1 MAQRPNKALFPDK
14 RNVLEFLESLQWQRM
29 TKSELQKL
37 LQDYLGT
44 DNKLSD
50 GTCEDCKELDYSFL
64 FTNGDGCCGSHFI
77 DIEIYYLKMRQRN
90 HILITGAELLDYVE

>member
-1 MAQRPNKALFPDK
+1 MAQRANKALFPNK
-14 RNVLEFLESLQWQRM
+14 RKVREFLESLKWKRM
-29 TKSELQKL
+29 TKNELQRL
-37 LQDYLGT
+37 LQEYLGAS
-44 DNKLSD
+44 NKLSD

-64 FTNGDGCCGSHFI
+64 FTNGEDVCVSHFI